1 MSSVFD
7 SSKYEKGSRKKIKSI
22 IESGD
27 LANFP
32 KQGDFLARYD
42 GRGLMIV
49 EIFSSFY
56 DGDNDFFTRGKYIC
70 VDSWW
75 NFIDSRGNLER
86 NINDSI
92 MMGDGYDT
100 YFANNSEITLLLNKL
115 KEIGKTWDFKEKKLI
130 PLEQ

>member
-7 SSKYEKGSRKKIKSI
+7 SYKYEKGSRKKIKSI

-100 YFANNSEITLLLNKL
+100 YFANNSEIALLLNKL